1 MRKNSGAITIIT
13 LVTVLF
19 MLAFLTS
26 TYVII
31 ANRRQAQA
39 EIKKEIANIYEE
51 DIPNLEQIYKGYFAE
66 TGETIPVK
74 TTEQL
79 LKIGTGKYIISDNKI
94 YECLPNSNYKL
105 ETDLELKYED
115 YGDNYSEKFEEKSWT
130 EEEETEL
137 STTKI
142 AKRWINIEEQITKG
156 SLTGTFN
163 YNGHKITETDSKGNT
178 IIHKET

>member
-1 MRKNSGAITIIT
+1 MKSNRGAITIIT

-51 DIPNLEQIYKGYFAE
+51 DIPNLEQIYNGYFAE
-66 TGETIPVK
+66 KDETIPVK
-74 TTEQL
+74 TAEQL

-94 YECLPNSNYKL
+94 YECLQNSNYKL

-115 YGDNYSEKFEEKSWT
+115 YSDNYPDNFEEKNLI
-130 EEEETEL
+130 EEDETGQQIIK
-137 STTKI
+137 T
-142 AKRWINIEEQITKG
+142 ANRWINIEEQITKG

-163 YNGHKITETDSKGNT
+163 YNGYKITETDSEGNT
-178 IIHKET
+178 IIHFE